1 MHLFNVRKR
10 YAVHEKSGAQLSSP
24 LPLHRRYLI
33 GVVHR
38 DGAYV
43 LIAGALGSN
52 QYSPDCTGNIVH
64 AVHFAFSMSASFS
77 SCRRGSKAEANFA
90 SLKLPKRSATGGATV
105 MVLRF
110 RTRDEFNLTFLERF
124 TSGAQKPLG
133 SAAFRRPDNRFL

>member
-1 MHLFNVRKR
+1 MKKVERNYRHR
-10 YAVHEKSGAQLSSP
+10 YR
-24 LPLHRRYLI
+24 RRYLI

-43 LIAGALGSN
+43 LVAGALGSN

-90 SLKLPKRSATGGATV
+90 SLKLPKRSALPPVPSRHGV
-105 MVLRF
+105 EIFV
-110 RTRDEFNLTFLERF
+110 TRDEFI
-124 TSGAQKPLG
+124 
-133 SAAFRRPDNRFL
+133 